1 MSGVFPVLVWR
12 LTLVDLLLLLA
23 PLVTVPLGLRLV
35 PFSGARSR
43 QLLALARIVQPL
55 GAAAAV
61 VSFLFAPG
69 WTAGVIA
76 IGWLLACAV
85 ASLAGLFDLIE
96 GRTLRPIH
104 LVPAAAVAYLSV
116 GAGWL
121 VLSRAGLRP
130 EGFSHEIVELTGVH
144 FHYAGFAATLM
155 AALTMGAIGDR
166 GRLATFA
173 SAAAMLVVIG
183 VPITAAGIA
192 TGSGLLTVVGPVL
205 LGAGVLSIA
214 GLTGL
219 AIAPRVQRSPA
230 RWLLWVSAAGVVVP
244 MLLGVDYAI
253 SRVFPV
259 PALDLRAMAFIH
271 GDLNALVFSLGG
283 LLGWTLLNQSSR
295 PGGRRLAPGGFDL
308 PSAGGAGRLQRGRS
322 SDEQPGEVDQPDG
335 DHHQQ
340 IDPRQLKGGVAE
352 NR

>member
-1 MSGVFPVLVWR
+1 MSGEFPVLIWR

-23 PLVTVPLGLRLV
+23 PVVIVPLGLGLV
-35 PFSGARSR
+35 PFSGPRSR
-43 QLLALARIVQPL
+43 QVLRVVRIVQPF
-55 GAAAAV
+55 GAVAAV
-61 VSFLFAPG
+61 ISFLLTAG
-69 WTAGVIA
+69 WTAGAIA
-76 IGWLLACAV
+76 LGWLITCAV
-85 ASLAGLFDLIE
+85 ASLAGLVELIE
-96 GRTLRPIH
+96 RRSLRPLH

-155 AALTMGAIGDR
+155 AALTVRAVRDR

-173 SAAAMLVVIG
+173 AAAAMLIVFG

-205 LGAGVLSIA
+205 LGTGVLSVA
-214 GLTGL
+214 GITGL
-219 AIAPRVQRSPA
+219 AVAPRVERISA
-230 RWLLWVSAAGVVVP
+230 RWLLWVSAAGVVLP

-259 PALDLRAMAFIH
+259 PALDLRAMALIH
-271 GDLNALVFSLGG
+271 GDLNALVFSLAG
-283 LLGWTLLNQSSR
+283 LLGWTLVSQASHS
-295 PGGRRLAPGGFDL
+295 GGRR
-308 PSAGGAGRLQRGRS
+308 
-322 SDEQPGEVDQPDG
+322 
-335 DHHQQ
+335 H
-340 IDPRQLKGGVAE
+340 
-352 NR
+352 